1 MTRLDVISKHNNG
14 MNVHNKKN
22 WCVQKWWQM
31 KKNRRGK
38 RIMLLDSTG
47 GPKYIVGFSRIQDR
61 SLQGPPVLNTR
72 NITC

>member
-1 MTRLDVISKHNNG
+1 MCPKMVTNE
-14 MNVHNKKN
+14 
-22 WCVQKWWQM
+22 

>member
-1 MTRLDVISKHNNG
+1 MYIIKKIDVSKNG
-14 MNVHNKKN
+14 DKWKK
-22 WCVQKWWQM
+22 KTEGE
-31 KKNRRGK
+31 KK
-38 RIMLLDSTG
+38 IMLLDSTG

>member
-1 MTRLDVISKHNNG
+1 MYIIKKIDVSKNG
-14 MNVHNKKN
+14 D
-22 WCVQKWWQM
+22 KW